1 MLLIGVIPLLVFATL
16 AIGRLENKG
25 NFSWDELILL
35 SVPQTAQPQLD
46 VLVETLIKFGVFWEY
61 FRLLP

>member
-16 AIGRLENKG
+16 IIVRLENKG
-25 NFSWDELILL
+25 DFSWNELILL
-35 SVPQTAQPQLD
+35 LVHQTAQPQLD
-46 VLVETLIKFGVFWEY
+46 VLVKTLIRFGVFWEY